1 VAGLHSMQAD
11 VLVVSMVSAARVQRA
26 DGPKG
31 MRSFGPMGGGA
42 TSGKYMKYVRL
53 LGGAVVLIL

>member
-1 VAGLHSMQAD
+1 MQAD